1 MNVRS
6 SRKRKKELIS
16 PLACLISFF
25 ARNPLGSSAA
35 TLSVSPTAQPLP
47 PPAMINVVNGGIWCG
62 HGSSIGSWSW
72 ACGVSPTLVTAAS
85 RGLGR
90 AVAESLLA
98 EDCRVCV
105 ASSSEPSIEAAARE
119 MANAGGEVHALA
131 ADLGRDEECDRLFAW
146 ATSTLGGLDI
156 LVNNTV
162 GPPTGGVLEVSD
174 DQWIL
179 FSNHLHERPEAE
191 SWAAIPVMRE
201 GGGGSI
207 VNLASLTAK
216 QPIDGI
222 ALSNALRPALVGMA
236 KTLSRKHAPEV
247 RVNNIATEHIL
258 TDRIR
263 DIAERIWRQGEE
275 SVDDAR
281 GGWR

>member
-1 MNVRS
+1 MELGLRG
-6 SRKRKKELIS
+6 KR
-16 PLACLISFF
+16 A
-25 ARNPLGSSAA
+25 
-35 TLSVSPTAQPLP
+35 
-47 PPAMINVVNGGIWCG
+47 
-62 HGSSIGSWSW
+62 
-72 ACGVSPTLVTAAS
+72 LVTAAS

-98 EDCRVCV
+98 EGCRVCV
-105 ASSSEPSIEAAARE
+105 TSSSEPSIEAAARE

-131 ADLGRDEECDRLFAW
+131 ADLGRDDECDRLFAW

-174 DQWIL
+174 DQW
-179 FSNHLHERPEAE
+179 RE
-191 SWAAIPVMRE
+191 SFDLIFMSALRLSRAAIPVMWE

-236 KTLSRKHAPEV
+236 KTLSRGAAPEV

-263 DIAERIWRQGEE
+263 DIAERIWRQGDE
-275 SVDDAR
+275 SVDDTLWRMALTVPLGRLRDTAGARQRGRVPGERCGQLHHRGDAR
-281 GGWR
+281 GGWRARSRALLTGRERGEWFTPTRRSLM